1 MKACPHCAELYADAA
16 EHCPQCGLGPKDR
29 ISEVRRSRDL
39 CLDEG
44 FGSTRKRQLIIV
56 IAFVVFLLM
65 VSALSWF
72 VAN

>member
-16 EHCPQCGLGPKDR
+16 EHCPRCGLGPKDR
-29 ISEVRRSRDL
+29 ISEVRRSQDL
-39 CLDEG
+39 GLDDG
-44 FGSTRKRQLIIV
+44 FGPARKRQLIV
-56 IAFVVFLLM
+56 AIAFVVFLLL